1 MRIRESK
8 PRANKFNIQV
18 SYSIYRVN
26 KRVFQSKIKM
36 KYKEQKINL
45 SDTLFQC
52 KRKMKAHPKRLP
64 STTAMRN
71 WALPSQKKRGRPTK
85 KVAEPKVVGTVQ
97 WTDLMVEALLKNR
110 LHTFKVDFLSAK
122 EKNAVIR
129 GWLKVVLAINA
140 IGHSVVDSVKAR
152 NKYQTLKSTYRK
164 YSAELNETGNN
175 DIDDPPNNWEVMVF
189 YFQGRKGLTGEV
201 LASSDAC
208 EPTPIVDSSPFAVTP
223 MRGATVKRQ
232 KTDLGDAIIRMG
244 TEVGEGLRNM
254 GAASMGNNSLEELKK
269 LITENH
275 VAEAALREKEVEE
288 QRLFRA
294 MLLGIFQN
302 KHD

>member
-1 MRIRESK
+1 M
-8 PRANKFNIQV
+8 
-18 SYSIYRVN
+18 
-26 KRVFQSKIKM
+26 
-36 KYKEQKINL
+36 
-45 SDTLFQC
+45 
-52 KRKMKAHPKRLP
+52 
-64 STTAMRN
+64 
-71 WALPSQKKRGRPTK
+71 
-85 KVAEPKVVGTVQ
+85 
-97 WTDLMVEALLKNR
+97 
-110 LHTFKVDFLSAK
+110 SAK

-129 GWLKVVLAINA
+129 RLLKVVLAINA

-189 YFQGRKGLTGEV
+189 YFQGRKGLTCEV

-223 MRGATVKRQ
+223 KRGAIVKRQ
-232 KTDLGDAIIRMG
+232 KTDLGDAIIWMG
-244 TEVGEGLRNM
+244 TEVGDGLRNM
-254 GAASMGNNSLEELKK
+254 GAGNNSLEELKK

-288 QRLFRA
+288 QRLFRV
-294 MLLGIFQN
+294 MLSGIFQN